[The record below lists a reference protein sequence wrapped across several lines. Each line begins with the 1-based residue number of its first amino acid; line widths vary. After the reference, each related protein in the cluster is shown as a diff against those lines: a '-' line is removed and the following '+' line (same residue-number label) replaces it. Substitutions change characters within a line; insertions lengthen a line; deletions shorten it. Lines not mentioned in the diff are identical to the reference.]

1 MSCSFTNRD
10 GPKAVY
16 GWLLVPQT
24 GRPRMGAWSS
34 ADGPNRCLTETKTAR
49 GWHLQCKLR
58 CRSWQRLLSCLLQV
72 CWHSRCCAM
81 TGADG
86 PGLCRKPLRFRSGSS
101 SITSSASLSWRRG
114 QIRLFPGGTSGNC
127 GGDGNRSASAC
138 RIRAQLMRC
147 LAGSVRYVCGY
158 GNVRGLFLSSP
169 WFRRSTVQCL
179 TSVSLRACMK
189 GFQVASH
196 LASCLRENLGMWAS
210 VCSCRLLIR
219 HPKSEPSVLMDLM
232 TRVTEGRLRMARG
245 RLRMARGRLRM
256 AQGRL
261 RMAQGRLRMA
271 EVSHTCHLRMIY
283 G

>member
-1 MSCSFTNRD
+1 MALGSPNGSSTD
-10 GPKAVY
+10 GRVVVC
-16 GWLLVPQT
+16 GW
-24 GRPRMGAWSS
+24 
-34 ADGPNRCLTETKTAR
+34 PNRCLTETKTAR

-58 CRSWQRLLSCLLQV
+58 CRSWQRLLSCLLPGLLAFPLL
-72 CWHSRCCAM
+72 CNDRCRR
-81 TGADG
+81 TR
-86 PGLCRKPLRFRSGSS
+86 LCRKPLRFRSGSS

-189 GFQVASH
+189 GSKWQA
-196 LASCLRENLGMWAS
+196 
-210 VCSCRLLIR
+210 I
-219 HPKSEPSVLMDLM
+219 
-232 TRVTEGRLRMARG
+232 
-245 RLRMARGRLRM
+245 
-256 AQGRL
+256 
-261 RMAQGRLRMA
+261 
-271 EVSHTCHLRMIY
+271 
-283 G
+283 